1 MRSGVK
7 FLAET
12 VKKRHLS
19 WIFSTLGFVV
29 ALLSQSQLQ
38 TSLSGFQPYENPL
51 FERSELCRFGL
62 RLEISSEEHPP
73 ESFLVLFVGTKSTEK
88 KSIFRLQRGKL
99 KKSIFSYMRRWSDS
113 FL

>member
-12 VKKRHLS
+12 AKKRHLS
-19 WIFSTLGFVV
+19 
-29 ALLSQSQLQ
+29 
-38 TSLSGFQPYENPL
+38 
-51 FERSELCRFGL
+51 ERSELCRFGL

-99 KKSIFSYMRRWSDS
+99 KKPIFSYMRRW
-113 FL
+113 

>member
-12 VKKRHLS
+12 AKKRHLS
-19 WIFSTLGFVV
+19 WIFSTLGFAV
-29 ALLSQSQLQ
+29 ALLSQPQLQ

-51 FERSELCRFGL
+51 SERSELCRFGL

-99 KKSIFSYMRRWSDS
+99 KKPIFSELQRW
-113 FL
+113 

>member
-12 VKKRHLS
+12 VKKRH
-19 WIFSTLGFVV
+19 
-29 ALLSQSQLQ
+29 
-38 TSLSGFQPYENPL
+38 L

-88 KSIFRLQRGKL
+88 KEYFPPPAGEI
-99 KKSIFSYMRRWSDS
+99 KKVYF
-113 FL
+113 